1 MLLSDHL
8 FVYDAVY
15 PGVPEI
21 RKKGLDQK
29 EMAIPKNRKRALP
42 DIYYEYTF
50 FEGVATSIRFWGNL
64 YRHFVHLFVH
74 PLLRPL

>member
-42 DIYYEYTF
+42 DIHCQYNF
-50 FEGVATSIRFWGNL
+50 
-64 YRHFVHLFVH
+64 
-74 PLLRPL
+74 LRA